1 MAKFH
6 GNDKR
11 NANPHHLYLIG
22 DKKEDDIFKYGIS
35 QEEIGDDDLSDRIRE
50 QVDYANLIV
59 GWLRFFGK
67 IVLRNIPGNARA
79 RKIEDEFI
87 EGYRRKYNRYP
98 RGNRDRN
105 SDKDKQP

>member
-11 NANPHHLYLIG
+11 NSNPHHLYFIG
-22 DKKEDDIFKYGIS
+22 DKKEDDTFKFGIS
-35 QEEIGDDDLSDRIRE
+35 QEEIDEDDLSDRIRE

-59 GWLRFFGK
+59 GWIRFFGK
-67 IVLRNIPGNARA
+67 IILRNIPGNARA

-87 EGYRRKYNRYP
+87 QGYFRKNGRYP
-98 RGNRDRN
+98 RGNRDRDTN
-105 SDKDKQP
+105 DK